1 MTRRI
6 AFAIPI
12 VVALFALDFW
22 LWVRSNG
29 VDCYPAC
36 SPYQDSLRWF
46 GWLLAASVAVLVG
59 TLAVLTVRAA
69 LRGRPDGGRA

>member
-1 MTRRI
+1 MIRRI
-6 AFAIPI
+6 AFAVPI

-36 SPYQDSLRWF
+36 SPYQDSLRWL
-46 GWLLAASVAVLVG
+46 GSLLAALVAVLFG
-59 TLAVLTVRAA
+59 TLAVLAVRAA
-69 LRGRPDGGRA
+69 LRGRMDGGKA